1 MNYGFLRVAVSTPE
15 IRVSD
20 CKGNG
25 EKIKDLIQNA
35 YENKASVIVF
45 PELAITGYTCGDLFF
60 HDTLLKGAENAL
72 KDILVST
79 DELDIISIIGI
90 PVSYKNS
97 LYNCVAVCLKGEI
110 LAIVPKINIPNHN
123 EFSEKRYFS
132 SDKDLYVDY
141 FNFAGKNTIL
151 TSNAV
156 FNCLNIPEFIF
167 GCEISEDLFVPNSP
181 SVNLTQNGALVIF
194 NSSATNEV
202 VGRASYTENLI
213 KAHSGKLCCAYALAN
228 AGFGESTTDL
238 VFSGQNYVF
247 EDASLIAKNKAF
259 TTGTT
264 FADIDLHRLNSE
276 RKKLSTYNSDKEL
289 YNEVTLVDFEINV
302 QDFDINRKFPKLP
315 FVPCDETQRDTRC
328 EEILLMQASGLATRL
343 KHTGIKNV
351 VLGLS
356 GGLDSTLALICCVHA
371 FDMLGISRKNIH
383 TLTMPCFGTTNRT
396 KSNAEKLAEAYD
408 VSFKKVNITK
418 SVLQHFEDLNHDES
432 IHDITYENSQARER
446 TQLLMDISNKLSAL
460 VIGTGDLSELALGW
474 ATYNGDHMSMYAV
487 NSSIPKT
494 LVRYLTAYE
503 ASKSEGLLKEVL
515 LDILD
520 TPVSPELLPPDKD
533 GKIAQI
539 TEDVVGPYELHD
551 FFLYYFV
558 RYGYSPSKIFHIAKT
573 AFDGEYDSDTIKKWL
588 LTFLRRFFT
597 QQFKRSCVPDGV
609 KVGTVSLS
617 PRGDFIMPSDAMA
630 KLWIEELE
638 NL

>member
-1 MNYGFLRVAVSTPE
+1 MKYGFLRVAVSTPE

-25 EKIKDLIQNA
+25 EKIKDLIVDA
-35 YENKASVIVF
+35 YNNNASVIVF
-45 PELAITGYTCGDLFF
+45 PELVITGYTCGDLFF
-60 HDTLLKGAENAL
+60 QNTLLKGAEDSL

-79 DELDIISIIGI
+79 KDLDIISVIGI
-90 PVSYKNS
+90 PVAYKNS

-123 EFSEKRYFS
+123 EFSEKRYFAS
-132 SDKDLYVDY
+132 GKDLYVDY
-141 FNFAGKNTIL
+141 FNFAGKNTVL

-156 FNCLNIPEFIF
+156 FNCLNHPEFTF
-167 GCEISEDLFVPNSP
+167 GCEISEDLFAINTP
-181 SVNLTQNGALVIF
+181 SANLAQNGAMLIL

-202 VGRASYTENLI
+202 VGRADYIENAI
-213 KAHSGKLCCAYALAN
+213 KAQSGKLCCAYAFAN

-238 VFSGQNYVF
+238 VFSGKNYVF
-247 EDASLIAKNKAF
+247 ENGKSIAESNAF

-264 FADIDLHRLNSE
+264 YADIDLQLISDE
-276 RKKLSTYNSDKEL
+276 RKKLSSYNSNNEIND
-289 YNEVTLVDFEINV
+289 EVTLIDFEIEVNE
-302 QDFDINRKFPKLP
+302 FDINRCFNKLP
-315 FVPCDETQRDTRC
+315 FVPVDKAQRDKRC
-328 EEILLMQASGLATRL
+328 EEILLMQATGLATRL
-343 KHTGIKNV
+343 KHTGIQNV

-383 TLTMPCFGTTNRT
+383 TLTMPCFGTTKRT

-408 VSFKKVNITK
+408 VSFKEVNIMK
-418 SVLQHFEDLNHDES
+418 SVLQHFEDIEHNED

-494 LVRYLTAYE
+494 LVRHLTAYE

-520 TPVSPELLPPDKD
+520 TPVSPELLPPEKD
-533 GKIAQI
+533 GTIAQK

-558 RYGYSPSKIFHIAKT
+558 RYGYSPSKIFYLAKIT
-573 AFDGEYDSDTIKKWL
+573 FDGVYNSDTIKKWL

-609 KVGTVSLS
+609 KIGTVSLS
-617 PRGDFIMPSDAMA
+617 PRGDFNMPSDAMS